1 MKNVQQKTR
10 ILIPVVLALAMLFAF
25 IFIIHLGME
34 KETHDDVATHL
45 KSVNKLFERQ
55 IKTETELMSA
65 EIQIIA
71 GNKLIQDAWL
81 AKDREVLLKRVS
93 PILKMLDSQHK
104 ITHFYFHD
112 LNQRNFL
119 RVHKPDMH
127 GDIIDRMTL
136 KQAAK
141 TNQFF
146 SGVELGPLGTSTLRV
161 VFPWVIENQLSGYIE
176 MGEDTDVI
184 IKKIREILGF
194 ELYLT
199 IYKNFLNRQEWEKGM
214 QMLGR
219 KNKWDQLKS
228 SVIVSQTIEEVPSA
242 FKDLLTKG
250 EHKYRE
256 VEEDLELNIRGR
268 LYRVGFIPLYA
279 VGNKEIGDIVVLN
292 DVTKSVT
299 RYHNIFLMIGAVCVV
314 LALTLILIFTKG
326 PTIYEVKDKKNVLL
340 TPVRYSIIM
349 ALTLFFAE
357 ALLMSL
363 FMVLPPFSPLT
374 KIFIDSF
381 FLVLLVSPAVYFLLF
396 SPLMFNMAERL
407 RSEHEKHKQKQEEA
421 ATKE

>member
-1 MKNVQQKTR
+1 
-10 ILIPVVLALAMLFAF
+10 
-25 IFIIHLGME
+25 
-34 KETHDDVATHL
+34 
-45 KSVNKLFERQ
+45 
-55 IKTETELMSA
+55 
-65 EIQIIA
+65 
-71 GNKLIQDAWL
+71 
-81 AKDREVLLKRVS
+81 
-93 PILKMLDSQHK
+93 
-104 ITHFYFHD
+104 
-112 LNQRNFL
+112 
-119 RVHKPDMH
+119 
-127 GDIIDRMTL
+127 
-136 KQAAK
+136 
-141 TNQFF
+141 
-146 SGVELGPLGTSTLRV
+146 
-161 VFPWVIENQLSGYIE
+161 VIENQLSGFIE
-176 MGEDTDVI
+176 VGEDCDVI

-194 ELYLT
+194 DLYLT
-199 IYKNFLNRQEWEKGM
+199 IYKKFLDRQEWEKGM

-228 SVIVSQTIEEVPSA
+228 SVIVSQTIEEVPSE
-242 FKDLLTKG
+242 FEDLLTKG

-256 VEEDLELNIRGR
+256 AEEDVELNIKGR

-279 VGNKEIGDIVVLN
+279 VGNREIGDIVVLN

-314 LALTLILIFTKG
+314 LALALILILSKG
-326 PTIYEVKDKKNVLL
+326 PTIYEVKEKKNVLL

-363 FMVLPPFSPLT
+363 FMVLPPFSPLS

-407 RSEHEKHKQKQEEA
+407 RAEQGKKKRNLEEA